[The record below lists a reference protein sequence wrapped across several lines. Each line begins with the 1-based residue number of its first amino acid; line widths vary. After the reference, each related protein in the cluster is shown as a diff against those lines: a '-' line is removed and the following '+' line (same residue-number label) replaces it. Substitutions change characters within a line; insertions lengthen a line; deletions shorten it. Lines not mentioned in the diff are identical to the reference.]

1 MNENDEKAE
10 KVRFGRAQKFRLSPK
25 GTEAEQ
31 AYTAMIEAAKE
42 GSGRAQFDAARA
54 AWGGPLGLSSE
65 DGLFLVEFG
74 QGARTIPEAVRSLE
88 GCGTTAK
95 EVKAAVERLLTIGM
109 LEPLPAA
116 PPPPAPPPRRYW

>member
-1 MNENDEKAE
+1 MSEGSE
-10 KVRFGRAQKFRLSPK
+10 KVRYGRAQKFRLSPR
-25 GTEAEQ
+25 GTEAAT
-31 AYTAMIEAAKE
+31 AYAAMIEAAKA

-54 AWGGPLGLSSE
+54 TWGASLGLSAE
-65 DGLFLVEFG
+65 DGLYLVEFEAG
-74 QGARTIPEAVRSLE
+74 ERTVSEATRNLE

-95 EVKAAVERLLTIGM
+95 EVKDAVERLLKCGM

>member
-1 MNENDEKAE
+1 MSEENEE

-25 GTEAEQ
+25 GAEAMA
-31 AYTAMIEAAKE
+31 AYSAMIESAKE

-54 AWGGPLGLSSE
+54 AWGQPLGLKAE

-74 QGARTIPEAVRSLE
+74 EGGRTIPEAARNLE

-95 EVKAAVERLLTIGM
+95 EVKAAVERLMGLGM
-109 LEPLPAA
+109 LEPVPA
-116 PPPPAPPPRRYW
+116 PPPAPIAPPRRYW